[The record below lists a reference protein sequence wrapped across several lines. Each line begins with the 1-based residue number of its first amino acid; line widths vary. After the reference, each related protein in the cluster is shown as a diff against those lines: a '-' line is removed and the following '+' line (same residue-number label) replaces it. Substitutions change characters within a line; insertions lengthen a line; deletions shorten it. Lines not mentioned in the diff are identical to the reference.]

1 MRRIAL
7 FATGLVALT
16 GVLANAGP
24 AFAQHASIAYDKT
37 NCGWGRSWNY
47 DTQVGA
53 NNRAM
58 SECNSQNS
66 HCQVVVEIGPEQC
79 GALAATDDCG
89 GYGWATR
96 PSLNAAKAVAMQQ
109 CYQYNPGSNCTLQ
122 ASVCSEQ

>member
-1 MRRIAL
+1 MRCIAL

-16 GVLANAGP
+16 GVAASAGP
-24 AFAQHASIAYDKT
+24 AFAEYGSIAYDKT

-47 DTQVGA
+47 NNQTGA

-58 SECNSQNS
+58 SECSSENS
-66 HCQVVVEIGPEQC
+66 HCQVVVEVGPDQC

-96 PSLNAAKAVAMQQ
+96 GSLNAAKAVAMQQ
-109 CYQYNPGSNCTLQ
+109 CYQYNPGANCTLQ
-122 ASVCSEQ
+122 ASVCSSQ